1 MQYLART
8 LVLITALVLSFHSF
22 AAKRIVSID
31 GSITEIIYA
40 LGAQEDLVGVD
51 TTSRYPKVA
60 TKLPQVGY
68 MRQLS
73 VEGILSLKPTTVIAT
88 TDAGPEEIFTRLSSA
103 GVKVVRIENKYS
115 LQGVIEKIN
124 RVGNALNKTLRAKEL
139 AETLE
144 RNIKQQLESIKE
156 AQHKPETLFIL
167 GAGNRGMMAAGTDTQ
182 AQAVLN
188 MVGAKN
194 VMQHKGYKPV
204 GAEGILKNDPE
215 FILIAHT
222 GGNADMDALNK
233 KFAMTRAEQNNQI
246 HLIDTIKVLGFG
258 PRLDQGI
265 EQLIKLLYPAKTP

>member
-8 LVLITALVLSFHSF
+8 LGFILTFILSTQIL
-22 AAKRIVSID
+22 AEERIVSID

-40 LGAQEDLVGVD
+40 LDAQKNLVGVD
-51 TTSRYPKVA
+51 TTSRYPKSA
-60 TKLPQVGY
+60 TQLPQIGY

-88 TDAGPEEIFTRLSSA
+88 TDAGPEEVFTKISAA
-103 GVKVVRIENKYS
+103 GVNVVRIENRYN
-115 LQGVIEKIN
+115 LHGVINKIKEVGKALKKTEAANQLALKLEKN
-124 RVGNALNKTLRAKEL
+124 VKA
-139 AETLE
+139 
-144 RNIKQQLESIKE
+144 QLESIKNTP
-156 AQHKPETLFIL
+156 QKPETLFIL

-182 AQAVLN
+182 AQAVLD

-204 GAEGILKNDPE
+204 GAEGLLKSNPE

-222 GGNADMDALNK
+222 GSADMETLNK
-233 KFAMTRAEQNNQI
+233 KFAMTRAEQNNQV

-265 EQLIKLLYPAKTP
+265 EQLIEILYPAKTP

>member
-1 MQYLART
+1 MQYLVRT
-8 LVLITALVLSFHSF
+8 LVFITTLTLSLHSF
-22 AAKRIVSID
+22 GAKRIVSID

-40 LGAQEDLVGVD
+40 LGAQQSLVGVD
-51 TTSRYPKVA
+51 TTSLYPQAA

-73 VEGILSLKPTTVIAT
+73 IEGILSLKPTTVIAT
-88 TDAGPEEIFTRLSSA
+88 TSAGPEEVFTRLSSA

-115 LQGVIEKIN
+115 LEGVLEKIN
-124 RVGNALNKTLRAKEL
+124 RVGSVLGKTLRAKEL
-139 AETLE
+139 AKTLKQ
-144 RNIKQQLESIKE
+144 NINQQLESIQG

-167 GAGNRGMMAAGTDTQ
+167 GAGERGLMAAGRDTQ
-182 AQAVLN
+182 AQAVLD

-204 GAEGILKNDPE
+204 GAEGVLKNDPE

-222 GGNADMDALNK
+222 GPTDMDALNK
-233 KFAMTRAEQNNQI
+233 KFAMTRAEQNNQV
-246 HLIDTIKVLGFG
+246 HLIDTVKVLGFG

-265 EQLIKLLYPAKTP
+265 EQLISLLYPAKTQ